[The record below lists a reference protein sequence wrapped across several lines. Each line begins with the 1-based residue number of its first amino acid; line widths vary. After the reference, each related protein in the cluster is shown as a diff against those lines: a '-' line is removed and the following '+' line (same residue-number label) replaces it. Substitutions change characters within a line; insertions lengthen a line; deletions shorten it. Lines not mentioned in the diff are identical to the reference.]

1 MRVRKV
7 AKQLKLF
14 HRNCYWDAETDTCHI
29 GYKVSNH
36 DAKQAY
42 IMRMTKKHYFGLAKK
57 HSPNSMMG
65 RLYIHKACSPYLY
78 DEILKFWGYD
88 IYE

>member
-14 HRNCYWDAETDTCHI
+14 HRNCHWDAKTDTCHV
-29 GYKVSNH
+29 GYKIANH
-36 DAKQAY
+36 NAKQAY
-42 IMRMTKKHYFGLAKK
+42 IMRMTKKHYFGHAKK

-65 RLYIHKACSPYLY
+65 KLYIHKACSPYLY
-78 DEILKFWGYD
+78 EEILRFWGYD

>member
-14 HRNCYWDAETDTCHI
+14 HKYVTYDNDGLPI
-29 GYKVSNH
+29 VNYKIANYTRKVN
-36 DAKQAY
+36 Y
-42 IMRMTKKHYFGLAKK
+42 IMRMTRKHYFGLARKY
-57 HSPNSMMG
+57 SPDSMMG

-78 DEILKFWGYD
+78 EEILRFWCYD
-88 IYE
+88 VYE